1 MAGNLDSAD
10 NVRALSQTDINKL
23 NNAQLKKALSVV
35 LDAQRNEPNE
45 VLTELREIKASIQE
59 FSAVKAKVRDLSNQL
74 SNALQIIH
82 QQQLFLESI
91 ENRERRC
98 NLVITGLREVA
109 DDVGRDDP
117 EKLQMVLNKAKC
129 PSDID
134 ASSFA
139 LCRLGQPNEHQKRP
153 LLVIC
158 NSQQQRGKIIQTAS
172 ELKRAGE
179 TYTRIYIKKDI
190 HPTVRKE
197 IGRLRKRAK
206 EEEEKSANTGTIIA
220 YDPKNRVVTRD
231 GVVIDR
237 FSPKFF

>member
-23 NNAQLKKALSVV
+23 TNPQLKKALSLI
-35 LDAQRNEPNE
+35 LDSQRNESNE

-59 FSAVKAKVRDLSNQL
+59 FSAVKAEVKNLSDQL
-74 SNALQIIH
+74 GNALQVIH

-98 NLVITGLREVA
+98 NLVITGLPEVA

-117 EKLQMVLNKAKC
+117 EKLKMVLSKAKC

-139 LCRLGQPNEHQKRP
+139 LRRLGQPNEHQKRP

-158 NSQQQRGKIIQTAS
+158 NSQQQRDKIIQTAN

-190 HPTVRKE
+190 HPAVRKE

-206 EEEEKSANTGTIIA
+206 EEEEKSDNTGAIIA
-220 YDPKNRVVTRD
+220 FDPKNRVVTRN

-237 FSPKFF
+237 FYPKFF